1 MHYETSAG
9 LPTRGLTY
17 AKLLDHLREAQE
29 CAALMGHLT
38 KAEGTVADEA
48 LANGWLAVSE
58 NLRRMQDLITK
69 MAMGRMN

>member
-1 MHYETSAG
+1 
-9 LPTRGLTY
+9 
-17 AKLLDHLREAQE
+17 
-29 CAALMGHLT
+29 MGHLT